1 MKVLTV
7 ERQQYIVNKLY
18 HVQAVTVQE
27 LVEELGHSES
37 TIRRDLRQL
46 EEKNQLVRVHGGAKR
61 LRKTVSEASME
72 EKAITNSQE
81 KRRLASYASTL
92 IEDQEVIFM
101 DAGTTTFE
109 MIPFLK
115 GKEITV
121 VTNGVPHAL
130 SLSDYGI
137 STLLIGGKIKQ
148 KTRAIIGP
156 IAEKQLEQFHFSKAF
171 LGMNGVDLTY
181 GLTTT
186 DVEEASVK
194 NKAMNQANQSF
205 VLADHSKLK
214 EVSAVKVADI
224 DDGILITETVS
235 KEFEEFKEV
244 TRVMEVTT
252 HDLHSHTKPV
262 N

>member
-1 MKVLTV
+1 MLTV
-7 ERQQYIVNKLY
+7 ERHQYILNKLY

-46 EEKNQLVRVHGGAKR
+46 EEQNQLVRVHGGAKR

-72 EKAITNSQE
+72 EKSVKNSQE
-81 KRRLASYASTL
+81 KKRIATYASTL
-92 IEDQEVIFM
+92 IKDKEVIFL
-101 DAGTTTFE
+101 DAGTTTYE

-115 GKEITV
+115 GKDITV

-130 SLSDYGI
+130 SLSEHRI
-137 STLLIGGKIKQ
+137 PTILIGGRIKQ
-148 KTRAIIGP
+148 NTRAIIGP

-186 DVEEASVK
+186 DVEEASIK

-224 DDGILITETVS
+224 DDGILITETLS
-235 KEFEEFKEV
+235 KEFKEFKEV